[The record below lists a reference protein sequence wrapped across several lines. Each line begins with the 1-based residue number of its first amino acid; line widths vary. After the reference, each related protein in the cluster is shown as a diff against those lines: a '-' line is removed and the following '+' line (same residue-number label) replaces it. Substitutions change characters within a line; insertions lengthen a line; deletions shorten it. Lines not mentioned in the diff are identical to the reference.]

1 MPKFS
6 YKVRDRDNRV
16 LLGTMDGNSAD
27 DIVERLTEMKFL
39 PISVDQL
46 GFAEVVRRKTLSEQL
61 AEGIKRRRDRVP
73 FKDLVFFTR
82 QLGTMVG
89 QGVPIS
95 KALDQLQRSEKDTF
109 RRVISEVAED
119 ISTGFTFSDA
129 ISRHPSVFN
138 PMFVAVCHSGE
149 VAGALDRVLDGLA
162 DYLENIQILR
172 SKVKTAMRYPIF
184 IGGFVFILVLA
195 ILIFLVPTFENIY
208 ASLNA
213 TLPLPTQMLM
223 GVSRIVRN
231 QIPLVI
237 LTVGI
242 LFILTPIALTRPS
255 VRRWYDKNLLRV
267 PLIGGIFQKI
277 IWAVYSRTMA
287 LLMDAGTP
295 ILKAIEITSA
305 AVDNKYYG
313 AGLEEVYASLRK
325 GELLSK
331 ALEDSGMFPPLVI
344 QLVSTGESSG
354 KVDTL
359 LEKAAEFYEREIR
372 SVVDSLATIIE
383 PFLIIVL
390 GIVVGGI
397 LISLYFPILKM
408 GQFIK

>member
-1 MPKFS
+1 MPKYS

-16 LLGTMDGNSAD
+16 LLGTMDGNTSD
-27 DIVERLTEMKFL
+27 EVVDRLTEMNFL
-39 PISVDQL
+39 PIAVDEL
-46 GFAEVVRRKTLSEQL
+46 GFAETTRRKSFQEQL
-61 AEGIKRRRDRVP
+61 AEGIKRRRERVP

-109 RRVISEVAED
+109 KRIIGEVAED

-138 PMFVAVCHSGE
+138 PMYVAVCHSGE

-162 DYLENIQILR
+162 DYLENIQVLR
-172 SKVKTAMRYPIF
+172 SKVKTAMRYPTF

-195 ILIFLVPTFENIY
+195 ILIFLVPTFEGIY

-213 TLPLPTQMLM
+213 SLPLPTQILM
-223 GVSRIVRN
+223 GVSQIVRN
-231 QIPLVI
+231 QIPFVI
-237 LTVGI
+237 LGVGI
-242 LFILTPIALTRPS
+242 LFISVPLALTRPA
-255 VRRWYDKNLLRV
+255 VQRWYDKNLLRV
-267 PLIGGIFQKI
+267 PVIGGIFQKN
-277 IWAVYSRTMA
+277 IWAVFSRTMA
-287 LLMDAGTP
+287 LLLDAGTP
-295 ILKAIEITSA
+295 ILKAVEITSA
-305 AVDNKYYG
+305 AVDNKFYG
-313 AGLEEVYASLRK
+313 EGLEQVYASLRK
-325 GELLSK
+325 GELLSA
-331 ALEDSGMFPPLVI
+331 ALEESGLFPPLVI

-390 GIVVGGI
+390 GVVVGGI